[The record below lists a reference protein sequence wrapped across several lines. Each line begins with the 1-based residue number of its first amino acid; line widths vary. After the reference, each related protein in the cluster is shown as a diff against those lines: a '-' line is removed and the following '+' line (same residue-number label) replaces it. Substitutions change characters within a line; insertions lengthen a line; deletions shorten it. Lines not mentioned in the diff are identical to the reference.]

1 MAIDVARVQAHPK
14 PSGIAD
20 LPAWNWAAKIR
31 QRSDGAFRGFDFRRK
46 RDRHIATVI
55 AVTVT
60 GVTEVGQKP
69 QRLMEPPTRLLS
81 SRRYAFEWIEPAPTP
96 TSRQNAKPRYW
107 SAATVRTWGSLP
119 WAMLWRGRRGVDIE
133 AGLDGMTSPMA
144 NNGGGDPAPYPP
156 QRPAQPSAPAA
167 AALQNMRMLRSPPQ
181 PRAARVRGHAGA
193 TQ

>member
-20 LPAWNWAAKIR
+20 LPAWNCTAKIR
-31 QRSDGAFRGFDFRRK
+31 QRSDGAFRGFDFGRK

-60 GVTEVGQKP
+60 GVTEVGRKP
-69 QRLMEPPTRLLS
+69 QRLMEPAAPLLS
-81 SRRYAFEWIEPAPTP
+81 SRRYALERIEPAPTP
-96 TSRQNAKPRYW
+96 RQNAKPRYS

-119 WAMLWRGRRGVDIE
+119 RAMLWRGRRGVDIE
-133 AGLDGMTSPMA
+133 AGLDGMTRPMA
-144 NNGGGDPAPYPP
+144 NNGGGDPAP
-156 QRPAQPSAPAA
+156 QPSAPT
-167 AALQNMRMLRSPPQ
+167 LQNMPMLRSTPQ

>member
-1 MAIDVARVQAHPK
+1 LAIDVARVQAHPK
-14 PSGIAD
+14 PCGVAD

-31 QRSDGAFRGFDFRRK
+31 LRSDGAFRGLDFRRK

-60 GVTEVGQKP
+60 GVTEVGRKP
-69 QRLMEPPTRLLS
+69 QRFMDAPTPLLS
-81 SRRYAFEWIEPAPTP
+81 SRRYALERIEPAPTP

-107 SAATVRTWGSLP
+107 SAATVPTWGNSP
-119 WAMLWRGRRGVDIE
+119 GAMLARGRRGVDIE

-144 NNGGGDPAPYPP
+144 NNGVGDTAPYPP
-156 QRPAQPSAPAA
+156 QRPAQPGA

-181 PRAARVRGHAGA
+181 PRAAPVRGHAGT